1 MAVFSKKPGASP
13 PPLWAT
19 LREIVKWLF
28 YWTYYDFES
37 FQNRNQLR
45 KRGPNLEQYLASTQ
59 PKKELTETM
68 SATSAGCQFDWEG
81 RAGKSFALR
90 LGDGERTA

>member
-37 FQNRNQLR
+37 FQNRKNEF
-45 KRGPNLEQYLASTQ
+45 N
-59 PKKELTETM
+59 
-68 SATSAGCQFDWEG
+68 GCQIH
-81 RAGKSFALR
+81 LIVI
-90 LGDGERTA
+90 